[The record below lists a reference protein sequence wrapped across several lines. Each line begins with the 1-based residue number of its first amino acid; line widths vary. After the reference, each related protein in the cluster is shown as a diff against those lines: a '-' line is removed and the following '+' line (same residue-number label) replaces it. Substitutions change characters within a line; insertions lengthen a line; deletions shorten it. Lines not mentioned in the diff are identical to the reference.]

1 MVYLV
6 KQVHLKRIYAPK
18 IAIQYLKLKFD
29 EHKITHK
36 VEFIEIEKSAVQWS
50 LVMAKLKLTFE
61 QHNTQFQ
68 MLLVLE

>member
-36 VEFIEIEKSAVQWS
+36 VEFNRNWEIGCAWVW
-50 LVMAKLKLTFE
+50 
-61 QHNTQFQ
+61 
-68 MLLVLE
+68 